1 MAVGVWTLTNNA
13 KMRMAKGNWNID
25 AATLK
30 TALFTGASNVG
41 ATSTTYAAAT
51 NELAAANGYATGGIA
66 VDLGYAGS
74 ASVAASLLVNPVWTA
89 SGAGLT
95 ARTAAMY
102 EVGGDIFA
110 TLTLDTTAGGTDVV
124 VSSPNTLTIDSD
136 GTPSPVYTVS

>member
-13 KMRMAKGNWNID
+13 KMRLAKGNWNVD

-30 TALFTGASNVG
+30 CALVTSASNLG
-41 ATSTTYAAAT
+41 ATTTTHAGVT
-51 NELAAANGYATGGIA
+51 GELAAANGYATGGIA
-66 VDLGYAGS
+66 VDLAYAGAAAVT
-74 ASVAASLLVNPVWTA
+74 ASFIANPVWTA

-95 ARTAAMY
+95 ARQAELY
-102 EVGGDIFA
+102 EVGGD
-110 TLTLDTTAGGTDVV
+110 TLGYLQLDTTAGGTDVV